1 MPEVGM
7 EDELPTEKKKEDP
20 MTRYL
25 RKRNILWV
33 VVAAV
38 VFAMGGS
45 VPAQAAKAS
54 PAMSHIKT
62 DQWMRWKIDS
72 LLRNDLYLDYRGV
85 TVKIKNKGV
94 AVLSGY
100 VLTDYEKA
108 HAAEVAG
115 DVPGVTEVKNEITV
129 VQYTAGHDGTV
140 AQRVRSQIIQDPTMM
155 AEALDIEAEKSGV
168 ILHGIVKTTDRKKR
182 IGQFASEVTGVKHVD
197 NDIDVEPET

>member
-1 MPEVGM
+1 M
-7 EDELPTEKKKEDP
+7 K
-20 MTRYL
+20 RYM
-25 RKRNILWV
+25 RKRNIVWV
-33 VVAAV
+33 VIAAV
-38 VFAMGGS
+38 IYAMGGS
-45 VPAQAAKAS
+45 VSAQAAKVS
-54 PAMSHIKT
+54 TAMPHIKT

-72 LLRNDLYLDYRGV
+72 LLQNDLYLDYRGV
-85 TVKIKNKGV
+85 TVKIKNDGV

-155 AEALDIEAEKSGV
+155 AEALDIEAEKDGV
-168 ILHGIVKTTDRKKR
+168 ILHGIVKTTDQKVR

>member
-1 MPEVGM
+1 MPREYLRR
-7 EDELPTEKKKEDP
+7 EDTMK
-20 MTRYL
+20 RHI
-25 RKRNILWV
+25 RKRNVLCV
-33 VVAAV
+33 VIAAV
-38 VFAMGGS
+38 VLTMGGS
-45 VPAQAAKAS
+45 VSAQAAKTTS
-54 PAMSHIKT
+54 AMSHIKA
-62 DQWMRWKIDS
+62 DSWMRWKIDA
-72 LLRNDLYLDYRGV
+72 LLQNDPYLDYRGV
-85 TVKIKNKGV
+85 NVKIRQNGV

-115 DVPGVTEVKNEITV
+115 DVPGVTEVRNEITV

-155 AEALDIEAEKSGV
+155 AEALDIEAEQNGV
-168 ILHGIVKTTDRKKR
+168 IVHGIVKTTDQKKR